1 MEKAGKGVDTI
12 MIIKIKDNIDLEELR
27 KFGFKKGIEWA
38 EAGERCLKGIGYKYQ
53 HEWWHK
59 FLMDEED
66 ETKIAY
72 ISKEYDIPSVQISI
86 GTEKREIYI
95 EVAVEGTYNIG
106 GSDLDVVT
114 ETIMRLTEAGF
125 LEIKD

>member
-1 MEKAGKGVDTI
+1 

-59 FLMDEED
+59 FLMDEDD

-72 ISKEYDIPSVQISI
+72 ISKEYDIPSVADFYWN
-86 GTEKREIYI
+86 GEERDYT
-95 EVAVEGTYNIG
+95 
-106 GSDLDVVT
+106 L
-114 ETIMRLTEAGF
+114 RLQ
-125 LEIKD
+125 